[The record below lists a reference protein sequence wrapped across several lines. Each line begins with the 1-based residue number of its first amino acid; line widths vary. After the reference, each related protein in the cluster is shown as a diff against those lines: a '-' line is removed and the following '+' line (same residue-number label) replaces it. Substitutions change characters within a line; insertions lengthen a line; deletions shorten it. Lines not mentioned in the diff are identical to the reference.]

1 MPGVQSFRHSYPSH
15 SFQKLIKG
23 AGFPSNITVPKVM
36 IKPVIKKLKTCK
48 NVIILRVPSVNATT
62 TSAGVSWRLRCIERL
77 VWVVSSCDIY
87 RYGDLNL
94 FPVYSAA
101 ALRVGPHRS
110 PLGISNPVILKDSFG
125 IPPPTHTRIST
136 RSLLQN
142 PKSRELPELQIRE
155 IPDPEDPLK
164 RSFWISHSCVS
175 KTRSTSE

>member
-36 IKPVIKKLKTCK
+36 IKPVMKKLKTCK

-101 ALRVGPHRS
+101 ALRVGSHRS
-110 PLGISNPVILKDSFG
+110 ALGISNAVILKDSFG
-125 IPPPTHTRIST
+125 IPPPAHSFNPESRPDFALKPQITRT
-136 RSLLQN
+136 
-142 PKSRELPELQIRE
+142 SRASNKGNLGSR
-155 IPDPEDPLK
+155 
-164 RSFWISHSCVS
+164 
-175 KTRSTSE
+175 KTYWGPS